1 MKGTEKI
8 IAHIQAD
15 GDAAAKRIIDEAA
28 AEAEKIRAES
38 FKTALSEHERLIQ
51 QGNAECEDILS
62 GSRRIAEME
71 AKKSVLALKQEMVE
85 AAFEAAKTYIA
96 DLPRGAYSDF
106 LARMAAE
113 ASASGMEE
121 LVFNSR
127 DRAELGKTVCRKAN
141 ELLSAEGKLGKLTV
155 SEDTADISG
164 GVIVRFGGIE
174 TNCSIDALVRQQ
186 RSALA
191 TEVAQ
196 VLFE

>member
-1 MKGTEKI
+1 M
-8 IAHIQAD
+8 
-15 GDAAAKRIIDEAA
+15 
-28 AEAEKIRAES
+28 
-38 FKTALSEHERLIQ
+38 
-51 QGNAECEDILS
+51 
-62 GSRRIAEME
+62 
-71 AKKSVLALKQEMVE
+71 
-85 AAFEAAKTYIA
+85 
-96 DLPRGAYSDF
+96 
-106 LARMAAE
+106 
-113 ASASGMEE
+113 
-121 LVFNSR
+121 
-127 DRAELGKTVCRKAN
+127 CRKAN